1 MYANIQSIWNT
12 PPTPP
17 KPRHP
22 EAPEAGEEVM
32 YVDLSRDKLEK
43 LYSND
48 KQVQKYLD
56 YDKATFPPTGV
67 SIQNTCGYFY
77 CPGISSGVL
86 IQ

>member
-1 MYANIQSIWNT
+1 MNIFFIVIYLVSFCLIAGGAAALMYANIQSIWNT

-43 LYSND
+43 LYSEND
-48 KQVQKYLD
+48 
-56 YDKATFPPTGV
+56 
-67 SIQNTCGYFY
+67 
-77 CPGISSGVL
+77 
-86 IQ
+86 